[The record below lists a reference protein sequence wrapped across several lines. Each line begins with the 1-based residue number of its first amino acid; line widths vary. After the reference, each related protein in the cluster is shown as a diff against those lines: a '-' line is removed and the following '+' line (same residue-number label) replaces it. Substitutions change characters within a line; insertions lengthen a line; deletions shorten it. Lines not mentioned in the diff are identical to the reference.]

1 MIELVNMEIRFL
13 GNQTIYIKGK
23 KESVLVN
30 PTEQTGSSKLVGRIV
45 AFTNKDFDS
54 MGLSIE
60 KVILRGPGEYEI
72 GGVEVQGVN
81 GGNGDSI
88 YVFTI
93 DGVTV
98 GVLGELKEALSDKKQ
113 EKISSLD
120 VMLISIKKNES
131 ISDKLILD
139 WAKKWGANYLI
150 PVGFDE
156 PNEDLARFLDKA
168 DQEGKE
174 GIDSLKVEKDE
185 LPDGMEVVVLKK
197 S

>member
-1 MIELVNMEIRFL
+1 MEIRFL
-13 GNQTIYIKGK
+13 GNQTIYIKGR
-23 KESVLVN
+23 KESVLIN
-30 PTEQTGSSKLVGRIV
+30 PAEKTGSSKLNSRII
-45 AFTNKDFDS
+45 AFTNKDFDNL
-54 MGLSIE
+54 GLSTE

-72 GGVEVQGVN
+72 GGIEVQGIN
-81 GGNGDSI
+81 GGNGDTI
-88 YVFTI
+88 YVFTV

-98 GVLGELKEALSDKKQ
+98 GVFGELKEALSDKKQ

-120 VMLISIKKNES
+120 TMLISIKKNES

-156 PNEDLARFLDKA
+156 PNEDLIRFLDKA
-168 DQEGKE
+168 DTEGKE
-174 GIDSLKVEKDE
+174 GVEFLKVEKDE

>member
-1 MIELVNMEIRFL
+1 MIELANMEIRFL

-23 KESVLVN
+23 KESVLIN
-30 PTEQTGSSKLVGRIV
+30 PTDKEGSSKLSGRIV
-45 AFTNKDFDS
+45 AFTSKSFDN
-54 MGLSIE
+54 MGLSTE

-72 GGVEVQGVN
+72 GGVEVQGIN
-81 GGNGDSI
+81 GGNGDTI
-88 YVFTI
+88 YVFNV
-93 DGVTV
+93 DGVAV
-98 GVLGELKEALSDKKQ
+98 GIFGELTESLSDKRQ
-113 EKISSLD
+113 DKIASLD
-120 VMLISIKKNES
+120 VMMISIKKNEKL
-131 ISDKLILD
+131 SDKTVLD

-156 PNEDLARFLDKA
+156 PNEDLTRFLDKA

-174 GIDSLKVEKDE
+174 AVESLKIEKDE

>member
-1 MIELVNMEIRFL
+1 MEIRFL

-30 PTEQTGSSKLVGRIV
+30 PTDKDGSLKLGGRII
-45 AFTNKDFDS
+45 AFTSKDFDNL
-54 MGLSIE
+54 GLSTE

-81 GGNGDSI
+81 GGNGDVI

-98 GVLGELKEALSDKKQ
+98 GVFGDLKEALSDKKQ

-156 PNEDLARFLDKA
+156 PNEDLIRFLDKA
-168 DQEGKE
+168 DTEGKE
-174 GIDSLKVEKDE
+174 GIESLKVEKDE

>member
-1 MIELVNMEIRFL
+1 
-13 GNQTIYIKGK
+13 
-23 KESVLVN
+23 
-30 PTEQTGSSKLVGRIV
+30 
-45 AFTNKDFDS
+45 

-72 GGVEVQGVN
+72 GGVEVQGIN
-81 GGNGDSI
+81 GGNGDTI

-98 GVLGELKEALSDKKQ
+98 GAFGELKEALSDKRQ

-120 VMLISIKKNES
+120 AMLISIKKNET

-156 PNEDLARFLDKA
+156 PNEDLIRFLDKA
-168 DQEGKE
+168 DQEGNE
-174 GIDSLKVEKDE
+174 GIDFLKIEKDE
-185 LPDGMEVVVLKK
+185 LPEGMEVVVLKK
-197 S
+197 T